1 MGKTVADVAVLDAVI
16 AGEPLSEVVP
26 APLTGVVFCV
36 PSDWLEEL
44 DPGSREALDVSV
56 AALTAGGATVRTDLS
71 FKPVAEYTTK
81 AKVNYSEVELQKYID
96 SHPGLTSTVDE
107 LLAQTENPMLP
118 PSYKEGGKGW
128 AKVNMATKE
137 GAEAEELAATWEA
150 ERAGIEAAYAE
161 FFSSNGVDALITPV
175 HPIAPVRIEGQWEED
190 AAYNEKGG
198 FAPIF
203 QWMPMARF
211 VKKFNEV
218 KAPSVVVPTPARHP
232 LVKGAS
238 QTEGLRAGVLI
249 WGPPDA
255 DSRVLRLG
263 MALEQELLL
272 GAEDEVR
279 R

>member
-1 MGKTVADVAVLDAVI
+1 M
-16 AGEPLSEVVP
+16 
-26 APLTGVVFCV
+26 

-128 AKVNMATKE
+128 AKVNMETKE
-137 GAEAEELAATWEA
+137 GAEAEEFAATWEA

-175 HPIAPVRIEGQWEED
+175 HPIAPVRIEGQWE
-190 AAYNEKGG
+190 
-198 FAPIF
+198 
-203 QWMPMARF
+203 
-211 VKKFNEV
+211 
-218 KAPSVVVPTPARHP
+218 
-232 LVKGAS
+232 
-238 QTEGLRAGVLI
+238 
-249 WGPPDA
+249 
-255 DSRVLRLG
+255 
-263 MALEQELLL
+263 
-272 GAEDEVR
+272 
-279 R
+279 